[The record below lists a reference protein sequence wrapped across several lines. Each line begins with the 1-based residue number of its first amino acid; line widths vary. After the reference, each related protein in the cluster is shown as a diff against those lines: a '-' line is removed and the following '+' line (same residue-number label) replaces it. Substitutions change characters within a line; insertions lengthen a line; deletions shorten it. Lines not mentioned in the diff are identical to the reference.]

1 MLKECVEGGR
11 ECTTPRWHRRMKKDW
26 WSEMI
31 PLFLYASSCGSLSAV
46 KYFIDCGYKPNIRYI
61 SNNL

>member
-1 MLKECVEGGR
+1 
-11 ECTTPRWHRRMKKDW
+11 MKKDW